1 MTDIKIQVY
10 GNNWCPDCR
19 RAKEEFKKLNVDFVW
34 FDTDSDTTARSF
46 VMDINHGNCSV
57 PTIVFPDGSIMV
69 EPSSLALA
77 TKLNSLI

>member
-1 MTDIKIQVY
+1 MTDVKIRVY

-19 RAKEEFKKLNVDFVW
+19 RAKEVFKKLNIDFVW
-34 FDTDSDTTARSF
+34 FDTDSDVAARKL
-46 VMDINHGNCSV
+46 VMDINNGNCSV

-69 EPSSLALA
+69 EPSSMALA